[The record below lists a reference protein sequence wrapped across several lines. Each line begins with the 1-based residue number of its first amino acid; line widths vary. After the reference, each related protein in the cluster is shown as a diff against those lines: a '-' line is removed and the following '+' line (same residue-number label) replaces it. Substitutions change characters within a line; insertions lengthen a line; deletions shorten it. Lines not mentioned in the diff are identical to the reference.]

1 MKHSIGARPGE
12 CVWGGGEDVEGG
24 RWPQLAAVSAAASA
38 AAQILEHEPNAI
50 LVAISYALC

>member
-1 MKHSIGARPGE
+1 
-12 CVWGGGEDVEGG
+12 VWGGGEDVEGG